1 MSSASNRTVNLCSY
15 SGDGNAEICQMRSA
29 GPSNEQSIL
38 SQQNIEAAQKSVDRP
53 Y

>member
-1 MSSASNRTVNLCSY
+1 MSSASNRTVNACSY
-15 SGDGNAEICQMRSA
+15 SDDGNAEILQMS
-29 GPSNEQSIL
+29 SEQSIL